1 MHNSTKT
8 HSKPGGGKLAAS
20 LLAMCCTVTY
30 GGTATRTFEWYRNA
44 AQTDFQVPI
53 VLEEG
58 VGGFSY
64 SEAAADGSDLCVFS
78 GGTQLP
84 GSCAEKRRAE
94 L

>member
-1 MHNSTKT
+1 MK
-8 HSKPGGGKLAAS
+8 KLLIMTFAT
-20 LLAMCCTVTY
+20 LAIVTVAY

-44 AQTDFQVPI
+44 AQTDFQDPI

-84 GSCAEKRRAE
+84 VEIENWNTSGRSVAWAKVP
-94 L
+94 